1 VPSGASTTTAG
12 TSHGLSLVPAMM
24 GDVPPVIDVR
34 GPLVGRADELD
45 RLVGLVGVGDP
56 EPGPAAVLL
65 SGDAGVGKTRLLAE
79 LRDRAEQA
87 GWRVLVG
94 HCLDFGESALPYLP
108 FSEAFGRLATESPTV
123 ARTLVEA
130 SPAIARLMPA
140 RRVLPEQSAAPV
152 TGDTGPDQLADAS
165 TIERPEL
172 FAAIHAAL
180 EQLGRAAPLLLLVED
195 VHWADRS
202 TREMLSFLFS
212 RRFDSPVAVV
222 ASYRSDDLHRRHP
235 LRTAA
240 AEWARLPG
248 VTRVELARLGDDDI
262 RALVHSL
269 HPSALPERSV
279 QGIVARAEGNAFFT
293 EELVQA
299 AEVGPDALPEALAD
313 LLLVRLDRLDDDA
326 RLVVRAAAVSGRRVP
341 HLLLERVLHD
351 QGDSRDTALRSAVER
366 NVLLPMGGDGYAF
379 RHALLAEAVYDDL
392 LPGERVRLHAAY
404 VDALQQGGVGGTAA
418 ELARHARLANDLTT
432 AARASVAAGDEAMR
446 VAGADEASRHY
457 ELALEL
463 ATDSPDVTRS
473 IGEGPDGPLDL
484 VELTA
489 RACEAAIA
497 SGQTYRALALARD
510 QLRSL
515 PADTPPMA
523 RLRLLY
529 VLASAGVL
537 ADTEGDALA
546 VTTEAMAI
554 LDEHPDDRMRARVL
568 ALHARAHTEQRRNG
582 EAADLASQA
591 LELAARL
598 ELPEVMADA
607 RTTLA
612 RLREGA
618 QGSAASVEILEQVV
632 EQAKS
637 AGDIDSE
644 LRSTFNLGTLLY
656 ENGRVDEAREVY
668 ARASA
673 RGRAVGRP
681 WAPYAL
687 ESRVLGIQAAYLAG
701 DWDGALD
708 LADVRGE
715 SPPDL
720 AEAMLTASGLLV
732 HAGRGNLAALDVVP
746 GLAQHGRREG
756 MVALFAGFAAIDLHG
771 DSGDLEAALDTHDT
785 LVAELG
791 EIWDNKDFQ
800 ARIRLAGLVVGQLAR
815 AVASTASDDHEDLLT
830 RAAELTGAAERIVR
844 RRIELE
850 SSEGP
855 EGQAWLTRAQAE
867 HLRLRWLVGHDVPDH
882 DELVGAW
889 RASVGAF
896 TQLRHAFE
904 TARSQAR
911 LAAVLRAG
919 GDSAEA
925 TELLATAGATARRLG
940 AEPLLRELRS
950 LGGAVTPRGSG
961 TEGRRDEALTAREL
975 EVLALVA
982 QGRSNR
988 EIAGQLYISAK
999 TVSVH
1004 VSNMLAK
1011 LGAGGRTEAVAV
1023 ARRRGYLDDRSG

>member
-1 VPSGASTTTAG
+1 
-12 TSHGLSLVPAMM
+12 MM
-24 GDVPPVIDVR
+24 GDVPPADVR
-34 GPLVGRADELD
+34 GPLVGRATELE
-45 RLVGLVGVGDP
+45 RLVGLVGVSDGAAAADV
-56 EPGPAAVLL
+56 GQSAVLL
-65 SGDAGVGKTRLLAE
+65 AGDAGVGKTRLLAE
-79 LRDRAEQA
+79 LRDRADAA

-108 FSEAFGRLATESPTV
+108 FSEAFGRLVTESPTV

-140 RRVLPEQSAAPV
+140 RRVLRDQGSEAPDPGTDAPGGV
-152 TGDTGPDQLADAS
+152 GTIGGTDAMADAS

-180 EQLGRAAPLLLLVED
+180 EQLGRSAPLLLLVED

-222 ASYRSDDLHRRHP
+222 ASYRTDDLHRRHP
-235 LRTAA
+235 LRTVA
-240 AEWARLPG
+240 AEWGRLPG
-248 VTRVELARLGDDDI
+248 VTRVDLSRLGDDDV
-262 RALVHSL
+262 RTLVHSL
-269 HPSALPERSV
+269 HPSALPERWV
-279 QGIVARAEGNAFFT
+279 QGIVDRAEGNAFFT

-299 AEVGPDALPEALAD
+299 TEAGPEGLPEALAD

-351 QGDSRDTALRSAVER
+351 QRVSLDAALRTAVER
-366 NVLLPMGGDGYAF
+366 NVLVPMGGDGYAF

-418 ELARHARLANDLTT
+418 ELARHARLANDLVT

-497 SGQTYRALALARD
+497 SGQTYRAIALARD

-515 PADTPPMA
+515 PASTPPTA

-529 VLASAGVL
+529 VLASAAVL
-537 ADTEGDALA
+537 ADTEGDALS

-554 LDEHPDDRMRARVL
+554 LDEHPDERMLARVL
-568 ALHARAHTEQRRNG
+568 ALHARAHSEQRRNE
-582 EAADLASQA
+582 EAAELAAQA
-591 LELAARL
+591 LEMAGRL
-598 ELPEVMADA
+598 ELPVVMADA

-612 RLREGA
+612 RLREGTR
-618 QGSAASVEILEQVV
+618 GSAASVEILEQVV
-632 EQAKS
+632 EQAKA

-656 ENGRVDEAREVY
+656 ENGRVGEAREVY
-668 ARASA
+668 ARATE

-687 ESRVLGIQAAYLAG
+687 ESRVLGIQAAYLDG

-708 LADVRGE
+708 LADLRGE

-732 HAGRGNLAALDVVP
+732 RAGRGDLAALEVLP
-746 GLAQHGRREG
+746 GLAPHGRREG
-756 MVALFAGFAAIDLHG
+756 MVALFAGFAAIDLYG
-771 DSGDLEAALDTHDT
+771 DSGELRAAVDAHDT

-800 ARIRLAGLVVGQLAR
+800 ARIRLAGLVIGQLAS
-815 AVASTASDDHEDLLT
+815 AVSTTASGDHDELLAA
-830 RAAELTGAAERIVR
+830 AAELTEAAERVVR
-844 RRIELE
+844 LRLE
-850 SSEGP
+850 SNSSEGP
-855 EGQAWLTRAQAE
+855 EGRAWLDRARAE
-867 HLRLRWLVGHDVPDH
+867 HLRLRWLVGHDAPAQ
-882 DELVGAW
+882 DELLTAW
-889 RASVGAF
+889 RSTVDSF

-925 TELLATAGATARRLG
+925 TELVATAGATARRLG
-940 AEPLLRELRS
+940 AEPLLREIRS
-950 LGGAVTPRGSG
+950 LGGAVSSRGSG
-961 TEGRRDEALTAREL
+961 GDGSRRDDALTAREL

-1023 ARRRGYLDDRSG
+1023 ARRRGYLDDLTG